1 MVGAVVVRK
10 VSKGFYGR
18 YGPTRNFYSLLAP
31 ARTHYGQ
38 LPETCWGQIALR
50 SHPIATFGA
59 IFAAVPSIAQI
70 SLFLNFPPPFP
81 LTAYDGIAGFV
92 TPPWPQT
99 DHYAS
104 SCPAIVFATSVTA
117 RTIDAWHEWAAS
129 SLHNWDWITACLE
142 RLSI

>member
-50 SHPIATFGA
+50 SHPLATFGA
-59 IFAAVPSIAQI
+59 IFAAVPSITQI

-81 LTAYDGIAGFV
+81 LTAYDGIACFCHPTMAANGSLREFLPHHCV
-92 TPPWPQT
+92 C
-99 DHYAS
+99 DFSHS
-104 SCPAIVFATSVTA
+104 SN
-117 RTIDAWHEWAAS
+117 D
-129 SLHNWDWITACLE
+129 
-142 RLSI
+142 